1 MLRRRFLQLIASGL
15 LLALNACT
23 RSIKP
28 APRFGFHHG
37 VASGDPLSDRV
48 IIWTRVSGTSDA
60 AVSVQWAI
68 ADNPGMR
75 DPIRQGIAE
84 TGPGRDYTV
93 KVDVTGLP
101 SNSRLYYRFQAG
113 AEMSIVGRT
122 RTLPQ
127 GAVEAASFAVVSCS
141 NYPYGY
147 FHAYR
152 EIARRDDIDAVI
164 HLGDYLYDYG
174 PGEYATQYA
183 EQLGRVPHPPREI
196 VKLDDYRGRHA
207 QYKTDPDLQALHAAH
222 PMIAVWDDHEI
233 ANDAWRDGAVNHNK
247 GDGDWPERVAAA
259 TRAYAEWMPIRIE
272 ANGIKTRIF
281 RDFQYGDLL
290 SLHMLDSRIH
300 GRDRQPFLS
309 PQMSDGEIRQVLED
323 PTRSMLGDEQ
333 SEWLRSGLERAR
345 SSTWQVLGQQVKISP
360 LLSPSL
366 GPLLDPDKPVGVSR
380 EVLDHSIELSRRNLP
395 LLLDTWDGYDAAR
408 QRLLSDL
415 QTLAANPV
423 FLSGDLHTAIAGNL
437 VPNNSEKP
445 VAVEFMTTSV
455 TSPGFSEY
463 LPEKR
468 RYAIRDASLALN
480 PNLEYMETYRH
491 GWLHMRF
498 THEECIGEW
507 HLLDGIRSQDYQSV
521 VDRRLRVKAGQIG
534 AGLQDA

>member
-1 MLRRRFLQLIASGL
+1 MLRRRFIQLMASGV

-23 RSIKP
+23 RSVKP
-28 APRFGFHHG
+28 APRYRFRHG
-37 VASGDPLSDRV
+37 VASGDPLADRV
-48 IIWTRVSGTSDA
+48 IIWTRVSGGRGE
-60 AVSVQWAI
+60 AVNVHWWVAN
-68 ADNPGMR
+68 NPSAHS
-75 DPIRQGIAE
+75 PIRKGVTE
-84 TGPGRDYTV
+84 TGPDKDYTV
-93 KVDVTGLP
+93 KIDVSGLP
-101 SNSRLYYRFQAG
+101 QGERFYYGFRVAG
-113 AEMSIVGRT
+113 SVSPLGRT
-122 RTLPQ
+122 RTLPE

-147 FHAYR
+147 FHAYK
-152 EIARRDDIDAVI
+152 EIAQRDDLDAVI

-174 PGEYATQYA
+174 PGEYATEYA
-183 EQLGRVPHPPREI
+183 EQLGRVPDPPREI

-207 QYKTDPDLQALHAAH
+207 QYKTDPDLQSLHAAH

-247 GDGDWPERVAAA
+247 GDGDWSERVAAA
-259 TRAYAEWMPIRIE
+259 TRAYAEWMPVRVE
-272 ANGIKTRIF
+272 PNGARTRIF
-281 RDFQYGDLL
+281 REFHFGDLL
-290 SLHMLDSRIH
+290 SLFMLDTRMY
-300 GRDRQPFLS
+300 GRDRQPMLA
-309 PQMSDGEIRQVLED
+309 PQMTDDEMRQALED

-333 SEWLRSGLERAR
+333 SDWLRSGLEKTKNR
-345 SSTWQVLGQQVKISP
+345 TWQVLGQQVKVSP

-366 GPLLDPDKPVGVSR
+366 GPLLDPDKPTAVSR
-380 EVLDHSIELSRRNLP
+380 EVLDHSIELSRKNLP

-408 QRLLSDL
+408 QRLLGDL
-415 QTLAANPV
+415 GSLAANPV

-437 VPNNSEKP
+437 VPNNREKP

-455 TSPGFSEY
+455 TSPGFSKY

-468 RYAIRDASLALN
+468 RNAIRDASLALN
-480 PNLEYMETYRH
+480 PNLAYMETYRH
-491 GWLHMRF
+491 GWLHMQF
-498 THEECIGEW
+498 THEECTGEW